1 MSLIEQRGDF
11 INMLLNDSNLG
22 HLRFT
27 MEGTDDPGH
36 VLNLLSL
43 RNFAA
48 GEEPYA
54 VVKNL
59 QGVENDSDLIPDGGH
74 LLRSVV
80 GQVSVQLIQ
89 GSEWTLRTMR
99 WKDGSSQVLI
109 TASTEDLLREL
120 TEFTAGVGVV
130 EEPAADAVDMGFW
143 YRSARGPYRSNRT
156 ITAPSWDEIQGNYS
170 QSSGDSLAQLMKVR
184 SSDITGRLVLLHGP
198 PGTGKTT
205 ALRALAREWSE
216 WCQVDTVLDPE
227 AFFTD
232 PSYLMDVVV
241 GADQE
246 LPFAPAEEQQPRKW
260 RLMIIEDCD
269 ELIRGEAKESA
280 GQALSRLLNLTDGL
294 LGQGREILV
303 AITTNERLDRLHP
316 AVVRPGRCLS
326 QIEVGELSRSEA
338 SEWLDGETVPRPMT
352 LAELYARKAGNHPGQ
367 ESPIPHQQI
376 GQYL

>member
-1 MSLIEQRGDF
+1 MTLIEQRGDF
-11 INMLLNDSNLG
+11 INMLLNDSGIG
-22 HLRFT
+22 HLRFSL
-27 MEGTDDPGH
+27 EGTDDPAH

-43 RNFAA
+43 QKFAA
-48 GEEPYA
+48 GAEPYA
-54 VVKNL
+54 VIKNL
-59 QGVENDSDLIPDGGH
+59 QGVENDTDLIPEGGK

-80 GQVSVQLIQ
+80 GQVSVQLVEGPQ
-89 GSEWTLRTMR
+89 WTLRTMR

-109 TASTEDLLREL
+109 TAETEELVKEL
-120 TEFTAGVGVV
+120 TEFTSEVGVV

-143 YRSARGPYRSNRT
+143 YRSARGPFRSNRT
-156 ITAPSWDEIQGNYS
+156 ITSPAWDDIQENYS
-170 QSSGDSLAQLMKVR
+170 ASSKEALSSLMKTR
-184 SSDITGRLVLLHGP
+184 SSDVTGRLLLLHGP

-205 ALRALAREWSE
+205 ALRSLAREWSD

-246 LPFAPAEEQQPRKW
+246 LPFAPPEEQQPRKW

-316 AVVRPGRCLS
+316 AVVRPGRCLA
-326 QIEVGELSRSEA
+326 QIEVGELSKSEA
-338 SEWLDGETVPRPMT
+338 SQWLEGQTVTRPMT
-352 LAELYARKAGNHPGQ
+352 LAELYARKTGASQTH
-367 ESPIPHQQI
+367 EATIPQQHV